1 MSELVSLRGFGMV
14 YLAEKLWWDG
24 TVEDKVAVEQL
35 DLSNG
40 LPASDGRRTGR
51 GSHVQC
57 HVRVVCVA
65 ICVHRVRG
73 MREIEVAR
81 CV

>member
-14 YLAEKLWWDG
+14 YLAQKLWWNG
-24 TVEDKVAVEQL
+24 TVENKIAVEKL
-35 DLSNG
+35 DFSNS
-40 LPASDGRRTGR
+40 LPPSDGRRTGR
-51 GSHVQC
+51 GSHVQG

-73 MREIEVAR
+73 MREIVVAR